1 MKKFLIHWLPVLIWA
16 GIIFYLSSV
25 PDLKTE
31 LKQDFILRKIAH
43 ITEFAILAFLLFRAI
58 SAYGYETKRAV
69 IYVFIIALFY
79 AFSDEFHQFFIE
91 GRQCSFRDVA
101 IDSVGILISSIICYI
116 KNSKSSKVDIKN

>member
-1 MKKFLIHWLPVLIWA
+1 MKEFIKFWLPVIVWA
-16 GIIFYLSSV
+16 GVIFTLSSV

-31 LKQDFILRKIAH
+31 LRQDFILRKIAH

-58 SAYGYETKRAV
+58 SAYGYETKQAV

-101 IDSVGILISSIICYI
+101 IDSVGILISSVICYI
-116 KNSKSSKVDIKN
+116 KNRKRSG